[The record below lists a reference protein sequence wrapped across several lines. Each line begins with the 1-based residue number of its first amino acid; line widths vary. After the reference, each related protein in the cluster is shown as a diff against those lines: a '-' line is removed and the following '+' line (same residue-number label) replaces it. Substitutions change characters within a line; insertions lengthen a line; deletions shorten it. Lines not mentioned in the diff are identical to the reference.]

1 MIVEIILGLLVL
13 TEGYV
18 IWNLTKKTE
27 LLETWIE
34 NFSDR
39 ISQVQQELSD
49 IDSTGHFESDD
60 EIGSIFDG
68 IKEIINDLNE
78 LLPTIQKIEGSPEIK
93 EYIQKESRQKI
104 IKEHSLEKFISK
116 WLAAFSFLKSNFYT
130 PHQ

>member
-18 IWNLTKKTE
+18 IWNLTRKTE
-27 LLETWIE
+27 ILETWIE

-78 LLPTIQKIEGSPEIK
+78 FTEGEEIS
-93 EYIQKESRQKI
+93 E
-104 IKEHSLEKFISK
+104 
-116 WLAAFSFLKSNFYT
+116 
-130 PHQ
+130 